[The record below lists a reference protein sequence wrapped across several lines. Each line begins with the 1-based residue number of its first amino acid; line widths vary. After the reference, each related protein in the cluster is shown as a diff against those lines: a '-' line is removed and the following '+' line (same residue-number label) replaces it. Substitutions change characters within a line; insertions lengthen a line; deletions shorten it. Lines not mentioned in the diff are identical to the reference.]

1 MRNACCENGDRETML
16 RKNPR
21 GGFTLVELLVVI
33 AIIGILIA
41 LLLPAVQAAREAA
54 RRSQCTNHLRQ
65 IGLAMHNYH
74 TSFGTLPYA
83 TGVHYPNPD
92 PSVHGTFSNGGTWC
106 VFLLPYLEQQAL
118 YDEFDLNQHMKHP
131 SNAEAVTQVVST
143 FLCPSDPQS
152 ANPVFDN
159 RYPHNPTTA
168 LGLWYPVSIGPT
180 EMDQCPFC
188 DPPTPSEDNY
198 CCQGNNFG
206 SNFPRQNSVGMF
218 GRHTSRI
225 RLEDIK
231 DGTSNTIMAG
241 ETLPGHCEFMGAF
254 SVNFNCSGTGI
265 PLNTMEGA
273 DDPTGQWYRKCGFK
287 SLHSGGANFVM
298 GDASVHFFPETINY
312 RLYNNLGTR
321 DGGEL
326 AQVP

>member
-1 MRNACCENGDRETML
+1 MVLVKRPNR
-16 RKNPR
+16 
-21 GGFTLVELLVVI
+21 GFTLVELLVVI

-74 TSFGTLPYA
+74 TAFGTLPYA
-83 TGVHYPNPD
+83 TGFDYPNPD
-92 PSVHGTFSNGGTWC
+92 PTSQGVFAKGGTWC
-106 VFLLPYLEQQAL
+106 IFLLPYLEQQAL
-118 YDEFDLNQHMKHP
+118 YDMFDLNQYTKHP
-131 SNAEAVTQVVST
+131 NNAEAVVQIVST
-143 FLCPSDPQS
+143 FTCPSDPHS
-152 ANPVFDN
+152 SDPVFDN
-159 RYPHNPTTA
+159 RHEHNPTTA

-180 EMDQCPFC
+180 KMDACPFC
-188 DPPTPSEDNY
+188 YSQVPSEDNY
-198 CCQGNNFG
+198 CCQGHNFG
-206 SNFPRQNSVGMF
+206 SNSGEGYPRQNSVGMF

-225 RLEDIK
+225 RLDDVN

-241 ETLPGHCEFMGAF
+241 ETLPSHCEFMGAY

-273 DDPTGQWYRKCGFK
+273 DDPELGWPRKCGYK
-287 SLHSGGANFVM
+287 SLHPGGVNFVM
-298 GDASVHFFPETINY
+298 GDASVHFFPETIDY

-321 DGGEL
+321 DGAEL
-326 AQVP
+326 VKVP